1 MKVKLS
7 RPCKMGDKEITALD
21 LDLEG
26 LTGEDLVKA
35 EREFLASNAGFVGVP
50 SLQTEYQIN
59 LAARAAKVPAEDI
72 RSLPA
77 KDNLALVAEV
87 NRFLT

>member
-35 EREFLASNAGFVGVP
+35 EREFLASNAGFRGR
-50 SLQTEYQIN
+50 SQ
-59 LAARAAKVPAEDI
+59 PA
-72 RSLPA
+72 
-77 KDNLALVAEV
+77 
-87 NRFLT
+87 NRIPDQPGRPGGQGAGRRHP